1 MDGSTI
7 ARAALRTR
15 SRLPL
20 VPLFIALSAILPS
33 GLAGLGPRAW
43 ATPVPATQ
51 SNAALRSLPLTCK
64 EGLLQPGRGQV
75 LAENPVRAENNAWGK
90 GDLQGWRQCIGL
102 AAGPGPGVKARWTWD
117 WLNAGDN
124 VKAYPEL
131 IVGTKP
137 GSAPTSRS
145 LPRRLSQLAQLQ
157 ARLNLE
163 SQRSGSGN
171 LAFDLWLTS
180 TASPNHF
187 GVPPISHELM
197 IWRDA
202 FGSMLPAGQRR
213 ATVRIDGRIYDLYVK
228 DRHGDGWRYIAY
240 VPRAFGVNPATRA
253 AGRFRDTANI
263 NLKAF
268 LEDGLAR
275 KLFSGKAF
283 LASVELGNELI
294 SGHGETLVHHYS
306 LAIN

>member
-1 MDGSTI
+1 MGWAILAKGALSRI
-7 ARAALRTR
+7 AALPLLPVSITLGAL
-15 SRLPL
+15 LPL
-20 VPLFIALSAILPS
+20 
-33 GLAGLGPRAW
+33 GPPGIEPGAW
-43 ATPVPATQ
+43 AAEEQPSPRQPAGPP
-51 SNAALRSLPLTCK
+51 LLLTCS
-64 EGLLQPGRGQV
+64 EGPLSPDRGM
-75 LAENPVRAENNAWGK
+75 VRAENNAWGK
-90 GDLQGWRQCIGL
+90 GKLKGWRQCIGL
-102 AAGPGPGVKARWTWD
+102 ASHGPGQGVTARWTWD
-117 WLNAGDN
+117 WLDAGDN

-137 GSAPTSRS
+137 GSAPTTRS
-145 LPRRLSQLAQLQ
+145 LPRRLSQLGQLQ
-157 ARLNLE
+157 ARLDLE
-163 SQRSGSGN
+163 SRRNGSGN
-171 LAFDLWLTS
+171 LAFDLWLTT
-180 TASPNHF
+180 TASPSHF

-202 FGSMLPAGQRR
+202 FGSMQPAGQRR

-253 AGRFRDTANI
+253 AGRFRDTAKI

-294 SGHGETLVHHYS
+294 SGQGETLVHHYS
-306 LAIN
+306 LAIK